1 MVKHQSNSYT
11 PVNATCSCTYH
22 FLSHPSSAIGYFFRT
37 EGALLRTGVSIDP
50 NKTKWSRQVRKL
62 ILDSDSEILDFWS
75 FDEKKNG
82 EIYMHTYAYSA
93 NSAFSENQRWLLST
107 RGMRSATIVDTSPC
121 HIASKSSKQAYI
133 LTTFWLTNWLT
144 TWLNE
149 LNRTQINPSQPRC
162 HMLWGGEV
170 VLADYWLQISQIHN
184 IQFRWYQTFMLNNN
198 C

>member
-1 MVKHQSNSYT
+1 MFGTDGRESKVVQKVLLADLKKHGPLKSKGFMKAGAHLSLLPAASNWQTVPLCRLIAIHFSVAYTPPMVKHQSNSFT
-11 PVNATCSCTYH
+11 PVKATCSCKYH
-22 FLSHPSSAIGYFFRT
+22 FLSHPSSAIGYFFST

-107 RGMRSATIVDTSPC
+107 
-121 HIASKSSKQAYI
+121 
-133 LTTFWLTNWLT
+133 
-144 TWLNE
+144 
-149 LNRTQINPSQPRC
+149 
-162 HMLWGGEV
+162 
-170 VLADYWLQISQIHN
+170 
-184 IQFRWYQTFMLNNN
+184 
-198 C
+198 